1 MTEISTSRADAVRIR
16 TRELGVDA
24 PLSARTAAALAGG
37 VRPRRRGWWYMTQYV
52 LHGMKAYG
60 ATLLVGGIG
69 SPILYLL
76 GLGLGL
82 AAVIPVSVAD
92 GANGPVS
99 YVTFVAPALL
109 VTAAVS
115 VTSAE
120 FTFPVMAGFKWR
132 NTFWAINA
140 SPLQP
145 RQMVGG
151 LILAVTLR
159 ILFITS
165 VYYLVMLIFGA
176 VDRPVVGSLMIL
188 TGVLAGLA
196 FGLPLLAFAASL
208 TQETGQFAL
217 VQRFIFTP
225 LFLFSGTFYPLS
237 TLPEWLQ
244 PIGWV
249 SPVWHGAELGRVLS
263 YGAPM
268 SGALVLAHVLVL
280 VAMAAIGGYLAAR
293 HFVRRLR

>member
-1 MTEISTSRADAVRIR
+1 MQIR
-16 TRELGVDA
+16 THKLGVDA
-24 PLSARTAAALAGG
+24 PLAARTAAAIAGG
-37 VRPRRRGWWYMTQYV
+37 QRPRRLGWWYMTQYV

-82 AAVIPVSVAD
+82 AAVIPVSVAE

-99 YVTFVAPALL
+99 YVAFVAPALL

-115 VTSAE
+115 VTSEE

-151 LILAVTLR
+151 LILAVTFR
-159 ILFITS
+159 MLFITG
-165 VYYLVMLIFGA
+165 VYYLVMLIFG
-176 VDRPVVGSLMIL
+176 VVEQPLVGAIMIL

-196 FGLPLLAFAASL
+196 FGLPLLAFAASIK
-208 TQETGQFAL
+208 QETGQFAL

-225 LFLFSGTFYPLS
+225 LFLFSGTFYPLA
-237 TLPEWLQ
+237 TLPDWLQ

-268 SGALVLAHVLVL
+268 SLSLVFAHLAVLL
-280 VAMAAIGGYLAAR
+280 AMAGVGGYLAAKY
-293 HFVRRLR
+293 FVGRLR